1 MSARSLGT
9 SDEGGLRLPGSIAF
23 QGHWPGFAFQISSPF
38 QLTARRV
45 DLTVGRN
52 TTVCPCESLSQRCKK
67 ETFNRISRVNR
78 ACNCFEQAGPGL
90 IESFLTGIVLSTRVF
105 RFEDRD
111 IELGRSL
118 LVKLTKTLNNNVAV
132 AQDNNGCE
140 FVVIGLGVG
149 YVERGAEIPQEKVER
164 VFSSVEQQSQ
174 LYQLVES
181 IPQRYFDLA
190 REIVDYAQSTLSVR
204 LADSIYIALTDHI
217 AYVHERAQKGL
228 LPKNSLTW
236 EISQYYRREF
246 EVGKK
251 VVELLEDELDGTS
264 ALLGDAEAASIA
276 LHLINA
282 EQEEAGSRQGIEEL
296 KLMNQVMQII
306 RYQAHL
312 VYSEGDLDYQRLVV
326 HVRFFVQRV
335 LGGERSQV
343 PGALSKMVRE
353 SYPEAYSVAEHV
365 RAFVEGKLARS
376 IGDEEITYL
385 IIHIARL
392 LNRA

>member
-1 MSARSLGT
+1 M
-9 SDEGGLRLPGSIAF
+9 RLA
-23 QGHWPGFAFQISSPF
+23 
-38 QLTARRV
+38 
-45 DLTVGRN
+45 
-52 TTVCPCESLSQRCKK
+52 
-67 ETFNRISRVNR
+67 
-78 ACNCFEQAGPGL
+78 
-90 IESFLTGIVLSTRVF
+90 
-105 RFEDRD
+105 
-111 IELGRSL
+111 
-118 LVKLTKTLNNNVAV
+118 KTLNNNVAV
-132 AQDNNGCE
+132 AQDEKGRE
-140 FVVIGLGVG
+140 FVVIGLGIG
-149 YVERGAEIPQEKVER
+149 YVELGGEIPEDKIER
-164 VFSSVEQQSQ
+164 VFTSVEQQSQ
-174 LYQLVES
+174 LYQLVNA

-190 REIVDYAQSTLSVR
+190 REIVDYAQSTLGVR
-204 LADSIYIALTDHI
+204 LADSIYIALTDHV

-251 VVELLEDELDGTS
+251 AIELLDDELEGIEGT
-264 ALLGDAEAASIA
+264 LGDAEAASIA

-282 EQEEAGSRQGIEEL
+282 EQEGAGSRQGIDGL
-296 KLMNQVMQII
+296 RLMDQVMQII

-312 VYSEGDLDYQRLVV
+312 AYSEGDLDYQRLAV

-335 LGGERSQV
+335 LGGEQTQV
-343 PGALSKMVRE
+343 PSALSKMVRE

-365 RAFVEGKLARS
+365 RSFVEGKLERS